1 MSLAFGWT
9 LIGLLALLGA
19 VECRRYARAARG
31 SRTSEELPY
40 PRARLVRR
48 LIVGIL
54 FAACVALVLYWP
66 DSHWALQMACLLAVC
81 AAMMIG
87 LVLLWRDLHETSVQV
102 VAHSRRMH
110 HEAGESLQVW
120 FDEQKKKGKGRR

>member
-19 VECRRYARAARG
+19 VECRRYTRAARG

-48 LIVGIL
+48 LIVGFL
-54 FAACVALVLYWP
+54 FGVSVALVSYWP
-66 DSHWALQMACLLAVC
+66 DSHWALQMACLGAVC
-81 AAMMIG
+81 AAMTIG
-87 LVLLWRDLHETSVQV
+87 LVLLWRDLHETSVEV
-102 VAHSRRMH
+102 VLHSQRMH
-110 HEAGESLQVW
+110 REAGQSLQGW
-120 FDEQKKKGKGRR
+120 FDEQKKVRGKK